1 MVRGR
6 QICLGECTFI
16 FKRIWKATLDGCNH
30 QAEGEGDHLH
40 NENQRFPNE
49 IMISDLFHILDMAG
63 TLLNKAEPDND
74 DTAPF
79 DEFMRYAKQ

>member
-1 MVRGR
+1 
-6 QICLGECTFI
+6 
-16 FKRIWKATLDGCNH
+16 
-30 QAEGEGDHLH
+30 
-40 NENQRFPNE
+40 
-49 IMISDLFHILDMAG
+49 MISDLFHILDMAG